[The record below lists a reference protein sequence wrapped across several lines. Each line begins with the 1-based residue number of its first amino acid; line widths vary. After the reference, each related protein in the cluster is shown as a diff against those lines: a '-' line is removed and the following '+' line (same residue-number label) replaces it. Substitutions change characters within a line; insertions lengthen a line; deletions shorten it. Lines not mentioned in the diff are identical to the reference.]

1 MIRLDGERERLDV
14 EETQRLLFGSG
25 GVNSLVPGTL
35 VEELEQ
41 RRAKLE
47 PRFGEKAPDL
57 WDAQTWD
64 LAGRLNPVSKA
75 GLRLSPA
82 STIRVRLGRIPV
94 LPDLQPERTP
104 AEEASH
110 ARREAKS
117 MAGFCGDAGDEMA

>member
-1 MIRLDGERERLDV
+1 MIRLDGERERLDA
-14 EETQRLLFGSG
+14 EETQRLLFGQG

-41 RRAKLE
+41 RRAIQE

-57 WDAQTWD
+57 WDAQTWE
-64 LAGRLNPVSKA
+64 LAGRLNPVSKH

-104 AEEASH
+104 AEEESH
-110 ARREAKS
+110 ARREAAS
-117 MAGFCGDAGDEMA
+117 RAGYCGTCGDDMA